1 MVLTNDEDV
10 MIWGKCYYGFKLD
23 DPIPFDVNGEASS
36 NLGASDEAVNI
47 RDVTTCHVP
56 SGESFIE
63 LVVALTSTSNLIFCA
78 GISPGSDCQTM
89 DDCILQIRYKN
100 DKTNLTT
107 LRSAGSVLVGM
118 DQKGEAYYVDIW
130 RWLLGLLSPDL
141 QTLKVPKDLIH
152 AVFSNLK
159 ESDVDNLP
167 TVEFTA
173 IAFGVSI
180 MAVEASLHSFLFCS
194 NVGDVYSCCPMAGRD
209 VVHHKEL
216 NCEIIVQISCGA
228 SHQAAL
234 SDSGKLFT
242 CGEGRSGQLGC
253 GTFQSSQTFQLV
265 PLTEFHRVQTVCCG
279 WASTSVLTENGKVCF
294 HFVWQIVV
302 FSLTLQGFIATFKVT
317 KNLDFQ
323 SSVLFLGHLL
333 GEEGLKQACQ
343 KFPNLSLARLIYVFL
358 CFEWLIVSAIF
369 SDAQNFLLEC

>member
-1 MVLTNDEDV
+1 M
-10 MIWGKCYYGFKLD
+10 D

-36 NLGASDEAVNI
+36 DLAASDEAVAI

-56 SGESFIE
+56 SDESFIE

-78 GISPGSDCQTM
+78 GISPGSDCQAMHM
-89 DDCILQIRYKN
+89 DDCILQIRCN
-100 DKTNLTT
+100 KTNLTT
-107 LRSAGSVLVGM
+107 LRSAGSILVSV

-130 RWLLGLLSPDL
+130 RWLLRRLSPDL

-159 ESDVDNLP
+159 ESDADNLP
-167 TVEFTA
+167 KVEFTA
-173 IAFGVSI
+173 IPFGVSI

-194 NVGDVYSCCPMAGRD
+194 NVGDVYSWCPMAGRD
-209 VVHHKEL
+209 VVRHKEL

-265 PLTEFHRVQTVCCG
+265 PLTEFDRIQTVCCG
-279 WASTSVLTENGKVCF
+279 WASTSVLTENGKVCIY
-294 HFVWQIVV
+294 FVWQIVL
-302 FSLTLQGFIATFKVT
+302 FSLTLRGFIATFKVT
-317 KNLDFQ
+317 NNRDFQ

-333 GEEGLKQACQ
+333 GEEGLKQDCQ
-343 KFPNLSLARLIYVFL
+343 KFPNLSLAGLIYVFL
-358 CFEWLIVSAIF
+358 FFEWLIVSAIF
-369 SDAQNFLLEC
+369 IDAQNFLFEC